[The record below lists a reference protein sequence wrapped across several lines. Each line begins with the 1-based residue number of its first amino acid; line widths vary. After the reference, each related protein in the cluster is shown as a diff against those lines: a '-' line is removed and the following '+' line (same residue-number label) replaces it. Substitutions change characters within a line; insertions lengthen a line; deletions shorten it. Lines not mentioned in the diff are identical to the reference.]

1 MPDGNKCYERKLS
14 TEKVVVT
21 NICWINEVVRVGSII
36 KDMKKNVSPYAIG
49 ESIHWYNLLDRNFPK
64 HKRWKPFDSVILPGD
79 TYSTNIFVCNS
90 YKYKIFLQHY
100 LY

>member
-36 KDMKKNVSPYAIG
+36 KDMKKNVCPYAIG
-49 ESIHWYNLLDRNFPK
+49 
-64 HKRWKPFDSVILPGD
+64 
-79 TYSTNIFVCNS
+79 
-90 YKYKIFLQHY
+90 
-100 LY
+100 

>member
-36 KDMKKNVSPYAIG
+36 KDMKKNVFPYAIG
-49 ESIHWYNLLDRNFPK
+49 
-64 HKRWKPFDSVILPGD
+64 
-79 TYSTNIFVCNS
+79 
-90 YKYKIFLQHY
+90 
-100 LY
+100 